1 MVYFSDWNGHLGS
14 HFEFL
19 QLLFYFIFKYEWT
32 VSDVLT
38 VHFPNMLQNNT
49 DMDVL
54 QDNNKLRIVED
65 IELNGLN
72 TSIEYSTA
80 YKVALNVL
88 NRQFKIKY
96 SKGDNL

>member
-1 MVYFSDWNGHLGS
+1 
-14 HFEFL
+14 
-19 QLLFYFIFKYEWT
+19 
-32 VSDVLT
+32 
-38 VHFPNMLQNNT
+38 
-49 DMDVL
+49 MDVL
-54 QDNNKLRIVED
+54 RDNNKLCIAAD

>member
-1 MVYFSDWNGHLGS
+1 
-14 HFEFL
+14 
-19 QLLFYFIFKYEWT
+19 
-32 VSDVLT
+32 
-38 VHFPNMLQNNT
+38 MLQNDT
-49 DMDVL
+49 GLDVL
-54 QDNNKLRIVED
+54 RDNNKLCLVED